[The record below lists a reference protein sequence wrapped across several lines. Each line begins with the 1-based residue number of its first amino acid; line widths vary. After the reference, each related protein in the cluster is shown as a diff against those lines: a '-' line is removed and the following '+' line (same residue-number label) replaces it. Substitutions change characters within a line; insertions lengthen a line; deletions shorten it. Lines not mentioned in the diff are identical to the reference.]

1 MISYDKQTRNRRL
14 LWFLVVLFV
23 IIGMGGLGYLA
34 AHRSDIQRG
43 LEWRLDIAAAYLRG
57 FITPARPVP
66 TPAAVAQP
74 ATETRVSTPTST
86 PTVVQTPIGNISETP
101 GASLPLMSPTPPASP
116 TAALPARVA
125 LDSPTYEGQDW
136 NNCGPAALAMQLDY
150 YGWEGDQFTISDLI
164 KPQRNDRNVN
174 IDELAHYVRTR
185 AGWLDVEYRVGG
197 DIDLLRALLAAG
209 FPVMI
214 EETFH
219 FEAAYWVNDDLWAGH
234 YLLLTG
240 YDDAVQTFT
249 TQNSFIGPDLPRSY
263 ADLDASWQAFNR
275 VYMLVYPAEQR
286 TLVETI
292 LGQDWSPDDNRQR
305 ALDVARRES
314 EAQPDNTFAW
324 FNLGANQVYF
334 EDYTA
339 AAASFDQ
346 ARQLEW
352 PQRMLRYQF
361 GPFLAYFHAG
371 RTEDLLAL
379 AEYALERTPNSEEA
393 LLWRGWA
400 HYRLDHTAAARADFQ
415 QALDLHPGYGDAQY
429 ALDFLASE

>member
-1 MISYDKQTRNRRL
+1 M
-14 LWFLVVLFV
+14 LVVFLLL
-23 IIGMGGLGYLA
+23 IALGGAGYLA
-34 AHRSDIQRG
+34 ANTSAIRRG
-43 LEWRLDIAAAYLRG
+43 VEWRLDIAAAYLRG
-57 FITPARPVP
+57 FTNPVRPVP
-66 TPAAVAQP
+66 TAY
-74 ATETRVSTPTST
+74 
-86 PTVVQTPIGNISETP
+86 I
-101 GASLPLMSPTPPASP
+101 P
-116 TAALPARVA
+116 TAAPTAVTDPPVAETPAAETAALRGTTTATDAPVPTTQVSQEETPAASPSPPPTPTALPAQVL
-125 LDSPTYEGQDW
+125 LDSPTYAGQDW

-164 KPQRNDRNVN
+164 KPQRDDRNVN

-185 AGWLDVEYRVGG
+185 AGWLEVEYRVGG
-197 DIDLLRALLAAG
+197 SIDLLRALLAAG

-219 FEAAYWVNDDLWAGH
+219 FEGAYWVNDDLWAGH

-240 YDDAVQTFT
+240 YDDAAQTFT

-263 ADLDASWQAFNR
+263 ADLDAGWQAFNR
-275 VYMLVYPAEQR
+275 VYMLVYPLEQR
-286 TLVETI
+286 PLVEAI
-292 LGQDWSPDDNRQR
+292 LGADWSPDDNRQH
-305 ALDVARRES
+305 ALDAARRES
-314 EAQPDNTFAW
+314 AAQPENTFAW

-334 EDYTA
+334 EDYTG

-346 ARQLEW
+346 ARQLGW

-361 GPFLAYFHAG
+361 GPFLAYFHSG
-371 RTEDLLAL
+371 RTDDLLAL

-400 HYRLDHTAAARADFQ
+400 HYRLGSTDAARADFQ
-415 QALDLHPGYGDAQY
+415 QALDLHPGYVDALY